1 MGTDASKVP
10 FPSWASFAYNSGY
23 SEKQGLFYVVDFNPA
38 ADAVATYGDQLVAKG
53 WTKNAEASK
62 DNDEYYTLAIADNAQ
77 QFYVA
82 NVSFT
87 SAAKLDNPAYPNGV
101 VEIDFYK
108 AGGSSSTGADTA
120 QGVAADI
127 NANLATIGD
136 PEIQLE
142 YDTQYDEWY
151 LGVNLGAGVSL
162 QSAVNTLVSYL
173 PDYITQYSAGLQ
185 DPAAGGRDLFGDGTV
200 TYVYTGFNASRS
212 VAVMVYAYEY
222 NGETIACYSVFDYAA
237 S

>member
-1 MGTDASKVP
+1 
-10 FPSWASFAYNSGY
+10 
-23 SEKQGLFYVVDFNPA
+23 
-38 ADAVATYGDQLVAKG
+38 
-53 WTKNAEASK
+53 
-62 DNDEYYTLAIADNAQ
+62 NDEYYTLAIADNAQ

-127 NANLATIGD
+127 NANLATLNN
-136 PEIQLE
+136 PELQLE
-142 YDTQYDEWY
+142 YRTQIDEWY
-151 LGVNLGAGVSL
+151 LGIDLGAGVSL

-173 PDYITQYSAGLQ
+173 PNYIIQNSAGLQ
-185 DPAAGGRDLFGDGTV
+185 DPAAGGLDLFGDGTV